1 MKNPVRLSPIERA
14 ATSLLEAKGY
24 AVMPMRPC
32 FPTRH
37 KPAHLMARR
46 NMTELLYLKLRQT
59 TRPLAGIPAAGKF
72 CLNDARLLRRLFP
85 LGSKTT
91 TLHLEIWIRD
101 DAGRFTCLEV
111 LAVGLREVSHV

>member
-1 MKNPVRLSPIERA
+1 MMTAVRPSPIEREA
-14 ATSLLEAKGY
+14 MSLLIAKGF

-46 NMTELLYLKLRQT
+46 TMSELLYLKLKQT
-59 TRPLAGIPAAGKF
+59 ARPLAGIPATEKF
-72 CLNDARLLRRLFP
+72 CLNDARLLRQLFP

-91 TLHLEIWIRD
+91 ILHLEIWIRD